1 MDAEDP
7 RNKAH
12 SAHKKNST
20 SSGSHTDSGVKIGSH
35 LAPMSQLDALRRVE
49 GQYRS
54 NNDPVTHISTASS
67 NANGST
73 SANQSGNVDSIAQ
86 SLLLHQLAQPL
97 NPPVEVAVRASLFNY
112 STVEELA
119 TALTNMHQGI
129 KIVNIFV
136 SIYSVCYQGFRT
148 HFFQHSLVSLQQTS
162 SPQLANSSTFRNSRE
177 FGIDQDS
184 FG

>member
-1 MDAEDP
+1 MDAEDR

-12 SAHKKNST
+12 HAHKKNNL

-54 NNDPVTHISTASS
+54 NNDPVTHISAASSGANGSS
-67 NANGST
+67 NANLSGSI
-73 SANQSGNVDSIAQ
+73 DSVAQ

-97 NPPVEVAVRASLFNY
+97 NPPVEVTVRASLFNY

-129 KIVNIFV
+129 NVVYNSV
-136 SIYSVCYQGFRT
+136 SVYSVCYQGFRT
-148 HFFQHSLVSLQQTS
+148 HFLPHSLSSLQH
-162 SPQLANSSTFRNSRE
+162 TFYTI
-177 FGIDQDS
+177 FILL
-184 FG
+184 FL

>member
-12 SAHKKNST
+12 NAHKKNS
-20 SSGSHTDSGVKIGSH
+20 SSNSSHTDSGVKIGSH

-67 NANGST
+67 NANGSNN
-73 SANQSGNVDSIAQ
+73 ANQSGNADSIAQ

-112 STVEELA
+112 TTVEELA
-119 TALTNMHQGI
+119 TALTNMHQGTQFC
-129 KIVNIFV
+129 IFLCLRLLCLQAGCTNTLFQTV
-136 SIYSVCYQGFRT
+136 LSFTYKTYI
-148 HFFQHSLVSLQQTS
+148 FFL
-162 SPQLANSSTFRNSRE
+162 
-177 FGIDQDS
+177 
-184 FG
+184 